1 MDPNDTKRLLEDTS
15 KNTSEADI
23 EPKTLEVLNKI
34 LNTLLSMNNRIAK
47 IEKEV
52 EKIDD
57 VSQQLS
63 SVVQRMDQVEHNLAE
78 LQQHYKEIENS
89 FKGMGQVV
97 EKVIE
102 KCYSNRINIEKIE
115 ENTIQEKSIIKE
127 LQQTILDLKCRSMK
141 NNLVFNGLT
150 YHQSEDCEAKLQTFI
165 NRELGIEYMVTL
177 GNVHRF
183 GKHGRNGA
191 RPIVARFIYRK
202 ELEHVLKQAYRL
214 KNTNFGIN
222 EQFPPEI
229 EIRRRKLYPI
239 LKNEKSLGKQAR
251 LVRDKLYINGQL
263 YNPEKTNINPANNDR
278 EITNQRAP
286 STPQHREAANSP
298 PIPPRSKR
306 TRPELDTAEKS
317 R

>member
-1 MDPNDTKRLLEDTS
+1 MDPNDTKLLLEETS
-15 KNTSEADI
+15 KNTLEANI

-47 IEKEV
+47 IETEV
-52 EKIDD
+52 EKIED
-57 VSQQLS
+57 VKQQLS
-63 SVVQRMDQVEHNLAE
+63 SVVQRMDHVENNIAD
-78 LQQHYKEIENS
+78 LQQHNKEMENS
-89 FKGMGQVV
+89 FEGMGQVV
-97 EKVIE
+97 EKALE
-102 KCYSNRINIEKIE
+102 KCELNRNDIEKIE
-115 ENTIQEKSIIKE
+115 ETTMQEKSIIKE
-127 LQQTILDLKCRSMK
+127 LQETVLDLKCRSMK

-150 YHQSEDCEAKLQTFI
+150 YHPSEDCEAKLQDFI
-165 NRELGIEYMVTL
+165 NRQLGIEYMVTL

-183 GKHGRNGA
+183 GKYGRNGA
-191 RPIVARFIYRK
+191 RPIVARFVYRK

-239 LKNEKSLGKQAR
+239 FKKEKSLGKQAR

-263 YNPEKTNINPANNDR
+263 FNPENININPANNDR
-278 EITNQRAP
+278 EIINQRTP

-306 TRPELDTAEKS
+306 TRTESDTAEKS